1 MSDRLLTTT
10 YRFEVKHPNAK
21 QFRRALV
28 LQKSRIE
35 KDEIIARR
43 IEVENET
50 ATDAERVRWFNS
62 LNEDG
67 EGQREKQASKIM
79 ESELKMAHEELVKIR
94 RAHLQKLLSDE
105 NANIKKNST
114 LWENRFTRK
123 EFKLEEEN

>member
-10 YRFEVKHPNAK
+10 HRFEVKHPNAK

-43 IEVENET
+43 IEVENEA
-50 ATDAERVRWFNS
+50 ATDSERVRWFNS

-67 EGQREKQASKIM
+67 EGQREKQASKLM
-79 ESELKMAHEELVKIR
+79 ESELKMAQEELVKIR

-105 NANIKKNST
+105 NAKHEKELNAMGKSFYKK
-114 LWENRFTRK
+114 RI
-123 EFKLEEEN
+123 

>member
-43 IEVENET
+43 MEVENEA
-50 ATDAERVRWFNS
+50 ATESQRVRWFNS

-67 EGQREKQASKIM
+67 EEQREKQASKIV
-79 ESELKMAHEELVKIR
+79 ESELKMANEELVKIR
-94 RAHLQKLLSDE
+94 RARLQKLLSDE
-105 NANIKKNST
+105 NA
-114 LWENRFTRK
+114 
-123 EFKLEEEN
+123 KLENDLNAMGKSFYKKRI